1 MKLLIDSWLDRYKQA
16 CHRIDQR
23 STSERFLL
31 FFLVVATLWGLW
43 YFVYC
48 LPLLKRTQN
57 GVINTQVITQE
68 VLSMQSQI
76 EALSKTIQSN
86 VSEYLLPQGKMK
98 TQLTELDQYVDSFRQ
113 QLILPSQMDTLLRSL
128 LLQEKGLTLVD
139 MKNLPDEPFLEN
151 AETMGLSNI
160 QFYKQGLEINFRGD
174 YFSTLNFLQKL
185 GALKQGLYWDGLT
198 YTVETYPQA
207 IVSVKVY
214 TLSAVKEDE

>member
-1 MKLLIDSWLDRYKQA
+1 MKLLINSWLDRYKQA